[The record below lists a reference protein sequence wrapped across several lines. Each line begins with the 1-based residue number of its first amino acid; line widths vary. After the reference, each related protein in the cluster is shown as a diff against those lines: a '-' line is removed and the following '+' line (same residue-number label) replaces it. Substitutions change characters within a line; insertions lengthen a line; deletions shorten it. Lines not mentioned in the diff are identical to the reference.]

1 MFKRWLRNWLLSDES
16 EKRQRAEKYSNSISS
31 ISIGNS
37 TFDSEDHRVN
47 TLRFNVTPARGGVVL
62 TIKNYD
68 RKRDEDNTTVHV
80 LHDGQDLAKDIG
92 DIVSMELLRS

>member
-1 MFKRWLRNWLLSDES
+1 MFKQWLRNWLLNKDKEDK
-16 EKRQRAEKYSNSISS
+16 EQKYASPGISVGRS
-31 ISIGNS
+31 S
-37 TFDSEDHRVN
+37 FDADDHRVN

-62 TIKNYD
+62 TVKNYD
-68 RKRDEDNTTVHV
+68 RKRDEDHCTVHV

>member
-1 MFKRWLRNWLLSDES
+1 MNDET
-16 EKRQRAEKYSNSISS
+16 EKRTRAEKYSNSIITS
-31 ISIGNS
+31 GS
-37 TFDSEDHRVN
+37 TFDADDHRVN

-62 TIKNYD
+62 TVKSYD
-68 RKRDEDNTTVHV
+68 RKRDEDHSTVHV